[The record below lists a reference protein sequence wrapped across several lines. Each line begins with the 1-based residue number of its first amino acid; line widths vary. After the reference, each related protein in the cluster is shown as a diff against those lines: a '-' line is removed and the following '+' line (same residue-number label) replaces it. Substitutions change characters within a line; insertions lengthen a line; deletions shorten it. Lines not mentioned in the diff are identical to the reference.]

1 MWQAY
6 SAASANSPCANRC
19 WNGSTR
25 PFTGQ
30 FTPGTHL
37 GEVELSEQLGVS
49 RGTVR
54 EALRTL
60 HQRGLVVEAER
71 GLKVRRLSPKEITE
85 LFQVRAS
92 LEALALTLVMALP
105 DKQQRLDALEDA
117 LPPQRNTHLSY
128 LQCLDLDMGFHHT
141 LLEIAD
147 NHILTEMW
155 TTLESLIRVT
165 VLADQQAYPRPI
177 MTREHHAPIV
187 EAMRGDDEAAALR
200 TLREHMGAASAVLE
214 QAAASA

>member
-1 MWQAY
+1 MAGVLGGVSKLTLREQVLERIN
-6 SAASANSPCANRC
+6 SAIL
-19 WNGSTR
+19 
-25 PFTGQ
+25 TGQ
-30 FTPGTHL
+30 FTPDTHL

-60 HQRGLVVEAER
+60 HQRGLVVEADR
-71 GLKVRRLSPKEITE
+71 GLKVRRLSPAEIAD

-105 DKQQRLDALEDA
+105 DKQQRLDELEAA
-117 LPPQRNTHLSY
+117 LPPERNTDLSY
-128 LQCLDLDMGFHHT
+128 LECLDLDMGFHHK
-141 LLEIAD
+141 LLEIAG
-147 NHILTEMW
+147 NRILTEMW
-155 TTLESLIRVT
+155 TTLENLIRVT
-165 VLADQQAYPRPI
+165 VLADQQSYPRPI

-187 EAMRGDDEAAALR
+187 DAMRGDDEAAALR
-200 TLREHMGAASAVLE
+200 TLNDHMGAASRVLE